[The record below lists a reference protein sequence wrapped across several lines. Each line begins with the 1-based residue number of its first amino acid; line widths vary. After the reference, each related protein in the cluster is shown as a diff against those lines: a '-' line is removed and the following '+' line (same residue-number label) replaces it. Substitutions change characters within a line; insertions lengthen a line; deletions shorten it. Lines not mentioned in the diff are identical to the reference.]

1 MTASASIG
9 AVVYRSVQETVMF
22 ACKLK
27 EAREAAAWL
36 RLWASDSETVPTPY
50 RGICYNL
57 RSVLM
62 LRHPE
67 VEWVEA
73 VCYSA
78 LDWPEHSGVHGYPV
92 PAVGENTIAAY
103 FADEDVWS
111 GPYGES
117 RKRLCIHLAEKFEK
131 DGLPLRCLKLH
142 TMGFFERLKWGIMK
156 MLFNH

>member
-1 MTASASIG
+1 
-9 AVVYRSVQETVMF
+9 MF

-27 EAREAAAWL
+27 EARDAAAWL
-36 RLWASDSETVPTPY
+36 RLWASDSETVPDSC

-62 LRHPE
+62 LRYPE
-67 VEWVEA
+67 VDWAEA
-73 VCYSA
+73 VCHSA
-78 LDWPEHSGVHGYPV
+78 LDWPEHSEVLGYPV
-92 PAVGENTIAAY
+92 PAAGESAIAAY
-103 FADEDVWS
+103 FAAEGVWS

-142 TMGFFERLKWGIMK
+142 TMGFFEWLKWGIIK
-156 MLFNH
+156 KLFDY

>member
-1 MTASASIG
+1 MLFNDKSV
-9 AVVYRSVQETVMF
+9 AVEVAIES
-22 ACKLK
+22 LK
-27 EAREAAAWL
+27 AWAISGPPL
-36 RLWASDSETVPTPY
+36 PAE
-50 RGICYNL
+50 GICVNL
-57 RSVLM
+57 DI
-62 LRHPE
+62 
-67 VEWVEA
+67 A
-73 VCYSA
+73 IYCKDI
-78 LDWPEHSGVHGYPV
+78 DWPEHSGVHGYPV

-156 MLFNH
+156 KLFNY